1 MDNSSYGPTNDFF
14 FKPAIAAP
22 GGNVLSTLPTN
33 MGSYAVDS
41 GTSVATPFVA
51 GSAALLLSVKGK
63 SKQVANG
70 ARTLFQ
76 TTAHVVPSSKTDGDP
91 LQTVAQQGAGLINV
105 YNAIHST
112 TYISKGEMIL
122 NDTAHFH
129 PVFVY
134 LSLSVSECFF

>member
-1 MDNSSYGPTNDFF
+1 
-14 FKPAIAAP
+14 
-22 GGNVLSTLPTN
+22 

-105 YNAIHST
+105 YNAIRST
-112 TYISKGEMIL
+112 THISQGELIL

-129 PVFVY
+129 PVYVY
-134 LSLSVSECFF
+134 LFLSFSESFFNSFYFTDTSSESRTTGRLLHHTNSVTFMRVPR